1 LKPKILFLKNVLA
14 PKELSKILQ
23 IHYVF
28 VIFFLIEKITKYYH
42 HGTFISVTLSL
53 AVWLYLTYILIKFV
67 KDLYY
72 TYWTLGGI
80 FLISLCVDIFLFPNP
95 TKILAMMCVLLLVI
109 NFLGLYSPLYYPMVN
124 WWEYDFRFRHDLK
137 IKIEGDNEKEFEGR
151 LTDLRQGAG
160 CILSFEDFE
169 VGKKIKIKI
178 SSESPQQIYEAEIKS
193 SRRNIDGR
201 PKIYGVY
208 FTNNDKEIRKI
219 IEKWKIELK
228 QRKWNKYADN

>member
-1 LKPKILFLKNVLA
+1 
-14 PKELSKILQ
+14 
-23 IHYVF
+23 
-28 VIFFLIEKITKYYH
+28 
-42 HGTFISVTLSL
+42 
-53 AVWLYLTYILIKFV
+53 
-67 KDLYY
+67 
-72 TYWTLGGI
+72 
-80 FLISLCVDIFLFPNP
+80 
-95 TKILAMMCVLLLVI
+95 
-109 NFLGLYSPLYYPMVN
+109 MVN